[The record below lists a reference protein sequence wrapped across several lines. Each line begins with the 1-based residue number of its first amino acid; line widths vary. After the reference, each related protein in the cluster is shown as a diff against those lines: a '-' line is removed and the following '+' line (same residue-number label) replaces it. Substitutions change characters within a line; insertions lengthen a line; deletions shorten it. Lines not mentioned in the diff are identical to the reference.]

1 MTATPAEL
9 RVYGLDLGLTT
20 DRAILL
26 AELPTLERRRA
37 AAEDHAK
44 RRADLALYRQLL
56 VERDGNA
63 PPLARIEANDE
74 ALTELAVLTIA

>member
-20 DRAILL
+20 DRALLL
-26 AELPTLERRRA
+26 AELPTQQRRTA

-44 RRADLALYRQLL
+44 RRTALGLYRQLL
-56 VERDGNA
+56 IERDGNA
-63 PPLARIEANDE
+63 PTLARLEAADDL
-74 ALTELAVLTIA
+74 LTELAVLTIA